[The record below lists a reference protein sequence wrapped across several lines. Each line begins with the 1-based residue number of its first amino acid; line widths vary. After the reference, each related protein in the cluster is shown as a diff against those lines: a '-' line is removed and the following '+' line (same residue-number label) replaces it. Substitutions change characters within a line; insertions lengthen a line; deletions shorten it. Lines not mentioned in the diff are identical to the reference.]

1 MDNLLHP
8 LLAEQKIFLSAG
20 VYDVLSARIAEQAGF
35 SAVVLTGFGASA
47 AYLGE
52 PDFGLLTQSEILD
65 IARRICRAV
74 KIPVI
79 VDGDTGYGSALNV
92 IRMVRELVAMG
103 ARGIILEDQTWPKRC
118 GHMRGKSVIPCE
130 EHAQKLRAAKEA
142 RGGAP
147 FLIVGRTDAR
157 GPLGLD
163 EAIRRGRVYHEA
175 GADLIFVEAPET
187 VEELRRIASEVK
199 APLVVNMIE
208 GGKTPLL
215 PLEDLYEMGFVN
227 VGYVLTGLFA
237 AAKAL
242 DRAYRH
248 LLAHGTSRG
257 FEKNLMAFEEF
268 TALVGLDAKYA
279 LDEKFRAP
287 KP

>member
-1 MDNLLHP
+1 MQNLRLHP

-20 VYDVLSARIAEQAGF
+20 VYDVLSARIAERAGF

-52 PDFGLLTQSEILD
+52 PDFGLLTQTEILD

-74 KIPVI
+74 RIPVI

-103 ARGIILEDQTWPKRC
+103 ARGFILEDQTWPKRC
-118 GHMRGKSVIPCE
+118 GHMRGKSVVPLE
-130 EHAQKLRAAKEA
+130 EHVQKLRAAKEA
-142 RGGAP
+142 RGAAP

-163 EAIRRGRVYHEA
+163 EAIRRGRAYHEA
-175 GADLIFVEAPET
+175 GADLIFIEAPET
-187 VEELRRIASEVK
+187 VEELRRIASEVE

-208 GGKTPLL
+208 GGRTPLL
-215 PLEDLYEMGFVN
+215 PLEALHDMGFVN

-242 DRAYRH
+242 ERAYRH
-248 LLAHGTSRG
+248 LLAYGTSQG
-257 FEKNLMAFEEF
+257 LEESLMPFEEF
-268 TALVGLDAKYA
+268 TYLVGLEEAYA
-279 LDEKFRAP
+279 LDERFRSN
-287 KP
+287 